1 MKGFI
6 EFTELI
12 PKEFKEYGRETTNLL
27 RKPLQIR
34 VDTIVAFKEN
44 FVYTKTNS
52 WWIAETYEEIKQKIK
67 QAKEQK

>member
-12 PKEFKEYGRETTNLL
+12 PKEFKEYGRETMNLL
-27 RKPLQIR
+27 KKPLQIKA
-34 VDTIVAFKEN
+34 DTIVAFKEN

-52 WWIAETYEEIKQKIK
+52 WWVAETYEEIKKKI
-67 QAKEQK
+67 EEEE